1 MIKLNEVSSCQ
12 MRDLRKITMS
22 LGPLIIDLDGISLTS
37 SEKYLLKSRHI
48 GGVIFFSRNFKSI
61 SQLIS
66 LVFQVRKIKPGIL
79 ICVDQEGGR
88 VQRFKDGFSQLPPMK
103 ILGDLLDTPSENFI
117 KDCGWLMASE
127 LIACDIDFSFAPVLD
142 LDIDKC
148 EVIAD
153 RSFSQNPILTTRAAT
168 LFING
173 MQEAGMGS
181 TGKHFPGHG
190 GVVSDSHHMTPRDNR
205 NIEDLYVHD
214 LIPFKE
220 LANKLDAIMPAHII
234 YPEIDKNAVC
244 FSKFWLK
251 QVLRKEL
258 RFDGVIFS
266 DDLSMKGA
274 DIAGDYKNKA
284 KSALDAGCDM
294 ILVCNNR
301 EGAMEVIEFLESY
314 SWTPPLRLSK
324 MNHRKKI
331 SWEELACDNRWRTTK
346 AFLAT
351 LLMSQSEL
359 KYD

>member
-1 MIKLNEVSSCQ
+1 
-12 MRDLRKITMS
+12 MS
-22 LGPLIIDLDGISLTS
+22 QGPLIIDLDGFSLTS

-48 GGVIFFSRNFKSI
+48 GGVIFFSRNFKNI
-61 SQLIS
+61 NQLLS
-66 LVFQVRKIKPGIL
+66 LVFEIRKIKPDIL

-88 VQRFKDGFSQLPPMK
+88 VQRLKNGFSQLPSMK
-103 ILGDLLDTPSENFI
+103 ILGDLLDTSSENFI

-148 EVIAD
+148 VVIAD
-153 RSFSQNPILTTRAAT
+153 RSFSQYPILATRAAK
-168 LFING
+168 LFIDG
-173 MQEAGMGS
+173 MKEAGMGA

-190 GVVSDSHHMTPRDNR
+190 GVVNDSHHMTPRDDR
-205 NIEDLYVHD
+205 NIENLYEHD

-220 LANKLDAIMPAHII
+220 LAGTLDAIMPAHII
-234 YPEIDKNAVC
+234 YPEIDQDAVC
-244 FSKFWLK
+244 FSKFWLT
-251 QVLRKEL
+251 QVLRKDL
-258 RFDGVIFS
+258 KFDGVIFS

-301 EGAMEVIEFLESY
+301 EGVIEVIGFLESY
-314 SWTPPLRLSK
+314 NWTPPLRLSK
-324 MNHRKKI
+324 MNHRNKI
-331 SWEELACDNRWRTTK
+331 SWKELACDNRWKSTK

-351 LLMSQSEL
+351 LLTS
-359 KYD
+359 